1 MRQPIES
8 FQRDPPGAILYEG
21 VQWMRNRQLTRSNQF
36 VQYREYL
43 LMLLPA
49 VAFFIVFSY
58 IPMAGIVL
66 AFKDYSYS
74 EGIFGSKWVGL
85 TNMRFLFMNG
95 DLAKVVRN
103 TIGYN
108 LAFIVINNAL
118 EIFCAV
124 ILVEIRNKHFKKLTQ
139 TAMLLPYFISWVVVG
154 GLTYNLFN
162 YEHGFIANFLGLF
175 NREPVDFY
183 SQPLLWIPLI
193 ILVSAWKSVGYGTVV
208 YLAAIVGIDP
218 AIYEAADIDGA
229 SKLQRTLRITVPM
242 LVPTMIILVL
252 LSLGNI
258 FRGDFSM
265 YYQLVGNNAMLW
277 PTTDVIDT
285 FVTRSLL
292 QSNDIG
298 MSASAGLIQSVFGF
312 LTIVTANV
320 LIRTYEKDYALF

>member
-1 MRQPIES
+1 MGNRHNAL
-8 FQRDPPGAILYEG
+8 PG
-21 VQWMRNRQLTRSNQF
+21 QL

-49 VAFFIVFSY
+49 VIFFVVFSY

-66 AFKDYSYS
+66 AFKEYSYS
-74 EGIFGSKWVGL
+74 GGIFGSKWVGL
-85 TNMRFLFMNG
+85 NNMRFLFMNG
-95 DLAKVVRN
+95 DLVRVVRN

-124 ILVEIRNKHFKKLTQ
+124 ILVEIRSVCFRKVTQ

-162 YEHGFIANFLGLF
+162 YEHGFIANLMGMLQ
-175 NREPVDFY
+175 REPIDFY
-183 SQPLLWIPLI
+183 SQPLLWIPI
-193 ILVSAWKSVGYGTVV
+193 ILIVSAWKSVGYGTVV

-229 SKLQRTLRITVPM
+229 SKLQRTIRITMPM

-292 QSNDIG
+292 HSNDIG

-312 LTIVTANV
+312 FTIVAANL

>member
-1 MRQPIES
+1 MK
-8 FQRDPPGAILYEG
+8 
-21 VQWMRNRQLTRSNQF
+21 NRQLARASQW

-49 VAFFIVFSY
+49 VIFFVVFSY

-85 TNMRFLFMNG
+85 NNMRFLLMNG
-95 DLAKVVRN
+95 DMVRVVRN

-108 LAFIVINNAL
+108 LAFIVINNTL

-124 ILVEIRNKHFKKLTQ
+124 ILVEIKNRHFKKLTQ

-162 YEHGFIANFLGLF
+162 YEHGFIANLLGMF
-175 NREPVDFY
+175 NREPIDFY
-183 SQPLLWIPLI
+183 SQPLLWIPI
-193 ILVSAWKSVGYGTVV
+193 ILIVSAWKSVGYGTVV

-229 SKLQRTLRITVPM
+229 SKLQRTFRITVPM
-242 LVPTMIILVL
+242 LIPTMIILVL

-298 MSASAGLIQSVFGF
+298 MSASAGLVQSVFGF